1 MNEHEKYKVIKEL
14 VDQNGN
20 KQRASIKLNLSKRQI
35 DRLIAK
41 YKENSKSSFVHGNR
55 GKVPAKA
62 LDKTISDDI
71 ILLYKNKYQD
81 FNFNHFKEYLE
92 EEQNIHVSYNFIYT
106 TLMKESS
113 ISPKV
118 LMLI

>member
-1 MNEHEKYKVIKEL
+1 
-14 VDQNGN
+14 
-20 KQRASIKLNLSKRQI
+20 
-35 DRLIAK
+35 
-41 YKENSKSSFVHGNR
+41 
-55 GKVPAKA
+55 VPAKA

-81 FNFNHFKEYLE
+81 FNFNHFKEYQE